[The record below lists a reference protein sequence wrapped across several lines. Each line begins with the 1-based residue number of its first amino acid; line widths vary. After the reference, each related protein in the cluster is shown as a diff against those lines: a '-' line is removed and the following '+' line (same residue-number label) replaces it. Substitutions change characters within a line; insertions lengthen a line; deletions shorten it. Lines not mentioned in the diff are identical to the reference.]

1 MLKLVLSLASTQNYA
16 DFKSSDIVNDVDR
29 HYDFRKTYLKYK
41 DSAVDLLLHMT
52 RAIGKNHLEESPF
65 FIFLVDLDDNFLY
78 TPFKEMRDIL
88 VELGVRHR
96 FYGVCQ
102 ICHN

>member
-16 DFKSSDIVNDVDR
+16 DFKSSDIIDVNR
-29 HYDFRKTYLKYK
+29 HYDFRKMYLKYK
-41 DSAVDLLLHMT
+41 DSAVDLLLQMT
-52 RAIGKNHLEESPF
+52 KAIHKDYLEETPF
-65 FIFLVDLDDNFLY
+65 LIFLIDLDDNFLY

-88 VELGVRHR
+88 FELGVKHR